1 MSDISR
7 LREIV
12 DEASERREQLRDETS
27 FEYCERIKE
36 VGEFYREATL
46 SEVAEE
52 FDLSRSEARDLVVDY
67 VKLVKY
73 PSDQLTL
80 ASMLIGVRYYGGQYS
95 MDEIIEEM
103 DDSTVEDARLSIR
116 EFVGV
121 TLSEQDQDV
130 DLRTVSIPEDPVYPP
145 SLTAAVSSLQNT
157 VQQAQQQIAASL
169 SMMPQLTSMI
179 QNFRE
184 TFRPILQRLS
194 ELASQVREGIEY
206 GISNFDEPSEYD
218 PDSVRLNTLAQSAGA
233 QYLDEALQDIDAD
246 DEHPLEPYRDRLETG
261 IQDFRDG
268 RFFTPIFA
276 FISVQD
282 GIMHWL
288 CEEEDVSPD
297 YDNRFGDPVYK
308 WDTKRDTLAELNEE
322 WYGVSTDDFISNLES
337 FYAHRNAII
346 HGDPVAFF
354 DENIATI
361 SMLFLSMTLDTAL
374 SYSEEEDG

>member
-157 VQQAQQQIAASL
+157 VQQAQQQIAASF

-233 QYLDEALQDIDAD
+233 QYLDEALQDIDSD